1 MGGEVTR
8 TTSWAL
14 VLAAMVVMI
23 LVLIWVA
30 MRPVAITLVAPPR
43 RGVLRAVTRES
54 IAQIAMTVVG
64 DWIGNG
70 KLTY

>member
-1 MGGEVTR
+1 
-8 TTSWAL
+8 
-14 VLAAMVVMI
+14 MI